1 MFAYGPAGGEV
12 LSERS
17 KMAPVLVAQDQ
28 HQSWPLYV
36 IPAIKN
42 GSAISRYRTSLT
54 PHSRKWHE
62 AG

>member
-36 IPAIKN
+36 IPAIKKCFRDLAVSHIIN
-42 GSAISRYRTSLT
+42 FTLEEWA
-54 PHSRKWHE
+54 
-62 AG
+62 